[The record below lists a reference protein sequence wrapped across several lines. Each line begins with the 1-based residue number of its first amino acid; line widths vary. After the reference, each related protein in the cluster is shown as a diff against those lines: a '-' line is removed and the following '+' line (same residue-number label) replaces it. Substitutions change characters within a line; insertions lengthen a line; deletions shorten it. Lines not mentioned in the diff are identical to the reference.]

1 MHGGGDISSHK
12 EALPAGTGD
21 STDVPLAKIQL
32 LGTAWGP
39 GMGYTASSCCAES
52 SRYVLIQPF
61 PAGQLL
67 GIRSLPTTGQVP
79 QAR

>member
-12 EALPAGTGD
+12 EAVSTGTGD
-21 STDVPLAKIQL
+21 SIDVPLAKIQL

-39 GMGYTASSCCAES
+39 VMGYIVSSCRAEC

-67 GIRSLPTTGQVP
+67 GIRSLLTTGQVP
-79 QAR
+79 QVR